1 MLKKALSETE
11 SLQNDLIK
19 FFREYD
25 RRLSDEK
32 KRRHMLGFSDI
43 ERIALDLLYDSDND
57 CPTAAA
63 KEISSRFDEV
73 YIDEYQDTNELQNK
87 IFTLIAREDN
97 LFTVGDIKQSIYD
110 FRGAE
115 PSIFTAQL
123 DSRKK

>member
-1 MLKKALSETE
+1 
-11 SLQNDLIK
+11 
-19 FFREYD
+19 
-25 RRLSDEK
+25 
-32 KRRHMLGFSDI
+32 MLGFSDI

-123 DSRKK
+123 DSRKNTESKTATKPQSFSFRKISVRQIK